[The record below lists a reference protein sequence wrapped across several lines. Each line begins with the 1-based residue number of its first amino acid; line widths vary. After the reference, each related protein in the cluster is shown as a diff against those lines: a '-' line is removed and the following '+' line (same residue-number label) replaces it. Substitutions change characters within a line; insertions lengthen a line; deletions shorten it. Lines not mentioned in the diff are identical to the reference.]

1 MYNFCASTECA
12 PARAKR
18 TRLPPGAPAA
28 PEEVPD
34 QCGEL
39 ETADYGE
46 ETRPDGLQCAAD
58 YETVDAPDEHNTS
71 SSSDEED
78 GAEAQADVAG
88 TTETPVSKTSS
99 GGSKGWQ
106 LKKWNGQ
113 ALSLVLHCQKCSG
126 ARSQQS
132 AKRAAPTSLRAPGKL
147 EITLMN
153 TSVTIGA
160 TMSSSTSETTP
171 MTMQWQWQL
180 AQKIVTQIG
189 HHSRVMKYGKVL
201 VC

>member
-71 SSSDEED
+71 SSSDGED
-78 GAEAQADVAG
+78 EAEVLYLPELVDATISKKA
-88 TTETPVSKTSS
+88 VS
-99 GGSKGWQ
+99 
-106 LKKWNGQ
+106 
-113 ALSLVLHCQKCSG
+113 
-126 ARSQQS
+126 RF
-132 AKRAAPTSLRAPGKL
+132 
-147 EITLMN
+147 
-153 TSVTIGA
+153 
-160 TMSSSTSETTP
+160 
-171 MTMQWQWQL
+171 
-180 AQKIVTQIG
+180 
-189 HHSRVMKYGKVL
+189 
-201 VC
+201 